1 MSIALKPIDI
11 HIHSERKGTTSILMD
26 SKLYLHVVALVMTSL
41 QEVAVCLMPLCL
53 KLVAP
58 LARLAILFFAA
69 VRASIFAFSWAA

>member
-1 MSIALKPIDI
+1 
-11 HIHSERKGTTSILMD
+11 
-26 SKLYLHVVALVMTSL
+26 MTSL
-41 QEVAVCLMPLCL
+41 QEVAVCLTPLCL

>member
-1 MSIALKPIDI
+1 
-11 HIHSERKGTTSILMD
+11 
-26 SKLYLHVVALVMTSL
+26 MTSV

-58 LARLAILFFAA
+58 LARLAILFLAA